1 MSIGGW
7 VNSINANLI
16 DGPIIHSV
24 NLAYSFVDAIT
35 ITIATNEDKNPY
47 VGLNI

>member
-16 DGPIIHSV
+16 DGPIIRSV
-24 NLAYSFVDAIT
+24 NLAYSFVDAI
-35 ITIATNEDKNPY
+35 IIATNEDKSPY
-47 VGLNI
+47 AGLNI